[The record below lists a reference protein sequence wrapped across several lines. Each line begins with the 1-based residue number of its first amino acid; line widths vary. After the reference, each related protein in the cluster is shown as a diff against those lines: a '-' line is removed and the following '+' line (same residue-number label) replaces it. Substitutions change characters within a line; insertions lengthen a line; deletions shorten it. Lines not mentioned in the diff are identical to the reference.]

1 MSMDTPYAPPQQPPA
16 GTLAIVSLILG
27 IVGLLGVLGGCCC
40 CFSHLFSLCAPV
52 AAVLGY
58 MERKAIQEGRSSP
71 AGAGMA
77 QAGMIMGMVGTAL
90 IVLYIIIVIIWVIV
104 SGFSSVV
111 HTLTRG
117 QWPR

>member
-1 MSMDTPYAPPQQPPA
+1 
-16 GTLAIVSLILG
+16 
-27 IVGLLGVLGGCCC
+27 
-40 CFSHLFSLCAPV
+40 
-52 AAVLGY
+52 
-58 MERKAIQEGRSSP
+58 
-71 AGAGMA
+71 MA

-90 IVLYIIIVIIWVIV
+90 IVLYMIVVIIWVIV